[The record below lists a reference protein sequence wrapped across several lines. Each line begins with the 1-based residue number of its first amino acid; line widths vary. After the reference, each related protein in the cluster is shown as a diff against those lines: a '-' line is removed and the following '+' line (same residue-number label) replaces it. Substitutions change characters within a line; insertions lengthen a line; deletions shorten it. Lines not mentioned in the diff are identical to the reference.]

1 MSSGSRSWKLLD
13 ILTETSRFFT
23 DRHIPD
29 ARLQAELLLA
39 AVLDLKRLDLYL
51 QFDRPLN
58 ADEVDRYRDCVR
70 QRLRRVPLQYIVG
83 SAAFRHLELSV
94 TPAVLIPRPETEV
107 LVDVA
112 LERLADAPAPRC
124 LDLCCGSGAIALS
137 LAFENERALVAAS
150 DISQEAL
157 QVARQNAER
166 SGVGQRVEWLCGDL
180 FAPLGDRLFDLIACN
195 PPYVR
200 HGDIAALQPEVCQ
213 HEPHLALDGG
223 GDGLDFYRRICRDA
237 ARFLAPSAY
246 LVMEVGD
253 GQAGD
258 VAAMLDE
265 TGQYEAVDVVADLN
279 DIPRVLAAQRR
290 METAHG

>member
-1 MSSGSRSWKLLD
+1 MSSSQRSWKLLD
-13 ILTETSRFFT
+13 ILEETSRFFA
-23 DRHIPD
+23 DRDIPD

-39 AVLDLKRLDLYL
+39 AVLGLGRLDLYL

-58 ADEVDRYRDCVR
+58 AGEVDRYRDCVR
-70 QRLRRVPLQYIVG
+70 QRLRRVPVQYIVG
-83 SAAFRHLELSV
+83 TAAFRHIELSV

-112 LERLADAPAPRC
+112 LERLAGVSAPRC

-137 LAFENERALVAAS
+137 LAFENERAIVTAS

-157 QVARQNAER
+157 QVAKGNAER
-166 SGVGQRVEWLCGDL
+166 SGVGRRVEWLCGDL
-180 FAPLGDRLFDLIACN
+180 FAALGDRRFDLIACN

-200 HGDIAALQPEVCQ
+200 HGDIASLQPEVCQ

-237 ARFLAPSAY
+237 ARFLASAAY

-253 GQAGD
+253 GQAED
-258 VAAMLDE
+258 VVAMLDE
-265 TGQYEAVDVVADLN
+265 TAEYETVEIVADLN
-279 DIPRVLAAQRR
+279 DIPRVIAAQRR
-290 METAHG
+290 VEIAHG

>member
-1 MSSGSRSWKLLD
+1 MSSAPRSWKLLD
-13 ILTETSRFFT
+13 ILEETSRFFA

-51 QFDRPLN
+51 QFDRPLD
-58 ADEVDRYRDCVR
+58 AGEVDRYRDCVR
-70 QRLRRVPLQYIVG
+70 QRLRRVPVQYIVG
-83 SAAFRHLELSV
+83 TAAFRHLELSV

-112 LERLADAPAPRC
+112 LERLADRSAPRC

-150 DISQEAL
+150 DISQDAL
-157 QVARQNAER
+157 QIARQNAER
-166 SGVGQRVEWLCGDL
+166 SGVSQRIEWLCGDL

-200 HGDIAALQPEVCQ
+200 HGDIATLEPEVHQ

-223 GDGLDFYRRICRDA
+223 GDGLDFYRRICSDA
-237 ARFLAPSAY
+237 GRFLAPAAHII
-246 LVMEVGD
+246 MEIGH
-253 GQAGD
+253 GQADD
-258 VAAMLDE
+258 VVSMLDG
-265 TGQYEAVDVVADLN
+265 TAQYEAVDVIADLN
-279 DIPRVLAAQRR
+279 DIPRVIAAQRR
-290 METAHG
+290 VEIAHG

>member
-1 MSSGSRSWKLLD
+1 MSSVPRSWKLLD
-13 ILTETSRFFT
+13 ILEETSRFFA
-23 DRHIPD
+23 DRQIPD

-51 QFDRPLN
+51 QFDRLLN

-70 QRLRRVPLQYIVG
+70 QRQRRVPVQYIVG
-83 SAAFRHLELSV
+83 TAAFRHLELSV

-112 LERLADAPAPRC
+112 LERLANLAAPRC

-137 LAFENERALVAAS
+137 LAVENERAQVAAA

-157 QVARQNAER
+157 HVAKGNAER

-200 HGDIAALQPEVCQ
+200 HGDIATLQPEVCQ

-223 GDGLDFYRRICRDA
+223 GDGLDFYRRICREA

-258 VAAMLDE
+258 VVAMLEE
-265 TGQYEAVDVVADLN
+265 TAHYETVDVVADLN
-279 DIPRVLAAQRR
+279 HIPRVVAARR
-290 METAHG
+290 CAEIAHG